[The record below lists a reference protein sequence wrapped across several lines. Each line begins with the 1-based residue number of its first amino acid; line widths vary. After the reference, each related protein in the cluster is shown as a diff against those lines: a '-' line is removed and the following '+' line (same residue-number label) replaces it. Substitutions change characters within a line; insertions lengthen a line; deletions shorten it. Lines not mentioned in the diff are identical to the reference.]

1 MRAAGARAGLDQEV
15 IAGRRSCI
23 SAAWCGLSLSVTDP
37 LQGGEM
43 SQHRNILSR
52 LAIASLAAALLA
64 AAPASAMPTDPQGAA
79 VQKRQQDM
87 HASTVHKAK
96 ETTAPVGPQGEAAAS
111 GGGTSG
117 GTSAGPSPKPRL
129 QGPPTWPA
137 YPTPLPRPA
146 EQPVQQPVATDGGD
160 DIGVDLPVALLI
172 IAGTLAL
179 GGGMAVAAMKVRD
192 HARTAH

>member
-1 MRAAGARAGLDQEV
+1 
-15 IAGRRSCI
+15 
-23 SAAWCGLSLSVTDP
+23 
-37 LQGGEM
+37 M
-43 SQHRNILSR
+43 SQHRRILSR

-64 AAPASAMPTDPQGAA
+64 AAPASAMPIGPQGAA
-79 VQKRQQDM
+79 VQQKQQQDV
-87 HASTVHKAK
+87 HASTVDKAK
-96 ETTAPVGPQGEAAAS
+96 DTTAPVAPQGEAAAS

-117 GTSAGPSPKPRL
+117 GSSAGPVAKPRL

-146 EQPVQQPVATDGGD
+146 QQPVQQPVASDGGD
-160 DIGVDLPVALLI
+160 DIGVDVPLALLI

-192 HARTAH
+192 HTRTAH